1 MPSPEPRDLVEYSV
15 QTSHAPHGPSR
26 IRRTRPMKRVMS
38 TTIEATTDAPDRNEP
53 CDDTSVRLLR
63 PPAME
68 LPVLLPPPV
77 GLSSAGIAPPPPVDA
92 TPVIE
97 TIPNPPV
104 VSAAVPSTMFAADAA
119 MVPADFGLPML
130 PTPAPLVPT
139 TPNSAPGAGSAFD
152 IGEFL
157 ATPGSGR
164 QAPPT
169 PRGRGIRRLLLV
181 AILGAGGWAGVTYGP
196 GLYNEYAGNGSG
208 TAEVP
213 APLAFP
219 TASGVDARIRTA
231 EFVLVGLPESPGA
244 TYRIITD
251 FETAVSQVDIT
262 RDDGPSLQILTY
274 GDDAMIRR
282 ADADEWYLLDRGQ
295 FPLDGRLARSDW
307 VRTLDELLP
316 SSVRGGAVITDSTE
330 STISGVATRRLTL
343 SIDPALFGP
352 APTESASIDSAPI
365 DPAVADQIAA
375 AVPVPPVDAAA
386 PSLVASPDAI
396 APDALPDADA
406 STPAETPGAMIDIE
420 LWIDGNG
427 LVRQVSGAT
436 PRFGAETIT
445 IVRISPDSWIPAYPP
460 VEQIAPLTASALVDL
475 GL

>member
-1 MPSPEPRDLVEYSV
+1 MLSTIDATNS
-15 QTSHAPHGPSR
+15 APG
-26 IRRTRPMKRVMS
+26 RT
-38 TTIEATTDAPDRNEP
+38 EP
-53 CDDTSVRLLR
+53 CDDTPVRLLR
-63 PPAME
+63 PPGLE

-77 GLSSAGIAPPPPVDA
+77 GLAVAAPAPSTVVDTVETTPPIAT
-92 TPVIE
+92 TP
-97 TIPNPPV
+97 
-104 VSAAVPSTMFAADAA
+104 AVPRVAGPSTVFAADVAL
-119 MVPADFGLPML
+119 VPADFGVPML
-130 PTPAPLVPT
+130 PNPAPGVPS
-139 TPNSAPGAGSAFD
+139 TPPPGTGSVFD

-157 ATPGSGR
+157 ATPGPGR
-164 QAPPT
+164 TPP
-169 PRGRGIRRLLLV
+169 PKSRGRGVRRLLLV

-196 GLYNEYAGNGSG
+196 GLYEEYAGDASD
-208 TAEVP
+208 TDEVA

-219 TASGVDARIRTA
+219 NASGVDTPIRTA
-231 EFVLVGLPESPGA
+231 EFVLVGLPDSPGA

-262 RDDGPSLQILTY
+262 REDGPALQILTY

-282 ADADEWYLLDRGQ
+282 ADGDAWYLLDRGQ

-316 SSVRGGAVITDSTE
+316 SSVREGAVITEATE

-352 APTESASIDSAPI
+352 PPVEAPAAVPDASAPI
-365 DPAVADQIAA
+365 
-375 AVPVPPVDAAA
+375 A
-386 PSLVASPDAI
+386 P
-396 APDALPDADA
+396 
-406 STPAETPGAMIDIE
+406 ETPGAMVDVE

-427 LVRQVSGAT
+427 LVRQVSGAP

-445 IVRISPDSWIPAYPP
+445 IVRTSPDSWIPAYPP
-460 VEQIAPLTASALVDL
+460 ADRIATLTASALVDL